1 MTPAENKAREIFNR
15 HYMVLFDSDSDKGEE
30 IQVSLLAKKC
40 AIVTVQEVLMSTPGM
55 FPVLIG
61 YYGSVLAE
69 LEKM

>member
-40 AIVTVQEVLMSTPGM
+40 AIVTVNYLIWAVNQEFFNEVL
-55 FPVLIG
+55 L
-61 YYGSVLAE
+61 E